1 MRQLIAPQTDSP
13 TPGAELTAPAQ
24 HIKCLSP
31 SFASFESASSFHFAL
46 DTIRPDFLGSKLPS
60 SLLLY
65 STSLPLLFLAPI
77 YPSEVSP
84 SQPCWTPSR
93 LSPPPAW

>member
-13 TPGAELTAPAQ
+13 TPGAELTAPAHQ
-24 HIKCLSP
+24 VPLSLP
-31 SFASFESASSFHFAL
+31 FASIESASPFHFAL
-46 DTIRPDFLGSKLPS
+46 DTIRSDFLGSKLPS
-60 SLLLY
+60 LLLLY

-84 SQPCWTPSR
+84 SQPCWTHSR

>member
-13 TPGAELTAPAQ
+13 MPGAQLTAPAHQ
-24 HIKCLSP
+24 VPLSL
-31 SFASFESASSFHFAL
+31 SFASFEFVSSFHFAL
-46 DTIRPDFLGSKLPS
+46 DTTRPNFLGSELPT

-65 STSLPLLFLAPI
+65 SISLPLLFLAPI

-84 SQPCWTPSR
+84 S
-93 LSPPPAW
+93 